1 MNIYNVIDPKIK
13 SVIIIFN
20 IELSIRCMKVTI
32 FFELG
37 FERFPKFI
45 PRL

>member
-1 MNIYNVIDPKIK
+1 MNLYNVIDQKIK

-20 IELSIRCMKVTI
+20 IELSIPCLIVTI
-32 FFELG
+32 LFELG

-45 PRL
+45 PL